1 MLKAGERGFTL
12 IELVVTMAFLGIVL
26 VSVSGMFAAL
36 RQTNTE
42 ANNYTI
48 ASEVA
53 QQLVEEYR
61 NLPYANIS
69 AGTKDVT
76 SYLSSYPSLKT
87 PRSATVVVTQVD
99 PNGLLSLDVTVSYT
113 ARTGVKKVEYTT
125 LISNQGMNH

>member
-1 MLKAGERGFTL
+1 MLKARERGFTL
-12 IELVVTMAFLGIVL
+12 IELVVTMVFLGIVL
-26 VSVSGMFAAL
+26 VSVSGLFASL

-61 NLPYANIS
+61 NLPYANITT
-69 AGTKDVT
+69 GTKDVT

-99 PNGLLSLDVTVSYT
+99 AKGLISVDVSVSYT
-113 ARTGVKKVEYTT
+113 SRTGSKKVELTT
-125 LISNQGMNH
+125 LISNKGINQ